1 MFIFVIDPP
10 PPENVERR
18 SLHIRWGAIMNTG
31 QETIA
36 RKLTFSEFS
45 ESCRAN
51 FIDTKHGTL
60 NHEGNP
66 LRDNA
71 KVQQQLKLHRDAL
84 DQ

>member
-1 MFIFVIDPP
+1 MLLKNVAQPP
-10 PPENVERR
+10 LQE
-18 SLHIRWGAIMNTG
+18 RWGAIMETG
-31 QETIA
+31 QQTVT
-36 RKLTFSEFS
+36 RKMTFSEFS

>member
-1 MFIFVIDPP
+1 MFIFVIDQT
-10 PPENVERR
+10 PPENVMGH
-18 SLHIRWGAIMNTG
+18 SLHIRRGAIMNTG

-51 FIDTKHGTL
+51 FIDTKPVTL

>member
-1 MFIFVIDPP
+1 
-10 PPENVERR
+10 
-18 SLHIRWGAIMNTG
+18 MNTG

-36 RKLTFSEFS
+36 RKMTFSEFS

-51 FIDTKHGTL
+51 FVDTQHGTL

-71 KVQQQLKLHRDAL
+71 KVQQQIKLHKDAL
-84 DQ
+84 DR